1 MQRLT
6 TTTSR
11 LATIVTN
18 VVLILVTLACTAYL
32 LPSAL
37 GYERYVIT
45 GGSMTGSIAKGSIAF
60 EKRVPVED
68 LQVGDVITYL
78 PPAASGVPNLVTHRI
93 VEVGADEQG
102 ATRFRTKGDANP
114 AVDPWTFSLVATE
127 QPVVQFSVPKL
138 GYMFI
143 ALADRQTRILVIGV
157 PAALIALM
165 ALVELVKNVGSSMS
179 ARRGGG
185 VARTT

>member
-1 MQRLT
+1 M
-6 TTTSR
+6 
-11 LATIVTN
+11 
-18 VVLILVTLACTAYL
+18 
-32 LPSAL
+32 
-37 GYERYVIT
+37 
-45 GGSMTGSIAKGSIAF
+45 
-60 EKRVPVED
+60 
-68 LQVGDVITYL
+68 
-78 PPAASGVPNLVTHRI
+78 
-93 VEVGADEQG
+93 
-102 ATRFRTKGDANP
+102 
-114 AVDPWTFSLVATE
+114 LVATE